1 MVYSA
6 PRMNFSGWGM
16 TGMAEEETAKKPGK
30 GGLIIGAVLMLAL
43 GGGGFGAVWSGL
55 ILGGAAEEHAE
66 TGADGEDKDHGADKG
81 HGDAAG
87 YGGDAHAVEG
97 AHAATAVDDVAFLPI
112 EPFVVT
118 LGPDSQARR
127 LRFRAE
133 LEVPQSARGDVAY
146 LMPRVVDVM
155 NGYLRAVDPADFEDR
170 GALIRLRA
178 QLLRRV
184 ELVVGADRV
193 RDVLVMEFVLS

>member
-1 MVYSA
+1 MVVYPA
-6 PRMNFSGWGM
+6 PTTIFSGWGK
-16 TGMAEEETAKKPGK
+16 TGMAEADTAKKSGK
-30 GGLIIGAVLMLAL
+30 TGIIVGAVLMLAL
-43 GGGGFGAVWSGL
+43 GGAGFAAVWSGL
-55 ILGGAAEEHAE
+55 ILGGASAAEDHAV
-66 TGADGEDKDHGADKG
+66 ADDHG
-81 HGDAAG
+81 GDVPSGDIQAVAG
-87 YGGDAHAVEG
+87 E
-97 AHAATAVDDVAFLPI
+97 HAATPVDDVAFLPI
-112 EPFVVT
+112 DPFVVT
-118 LGPDSQARR
+118 LGPDSPARR

-133 LEVPQSARGDVAY
+133 LEVPQAARADVAY

-155 NGYLRAVDPADFEDR
+155 NGYLRAVDPAEFEDR

>member
-1 MVYSA
+1 
-6 PRMNFSGWGM
+6 
-16 TGMAEEETAKKPGK
+16 MAEEETAKKSGK
-30 GGLIIGAVLMLAL
+30 GGLIIGAVLMLTL
-43 GGGGFGAVWSGL
+43 GAGGFAAVWSGL
-55 ILGGAAEEHAE
+55 ILGGGDQVQAE
-66 TGADGEDKDHGADKG
+66 DGGEKDGGGDKG
-81 HGDAAG
+81 AGSASGSGHDAKTVAG
-87 YGGDAHAVEG
+87 S
-97 AHAATAVDDVAFLPI
+97 HAATAVADVAFLPV

-118 LGPDSQARR
+118 LGPESRARL

-133 LEVPQSARGDVAY
+133 LEVPQLARDDVAY
-146 LMPRVVDVM
+146 LMPRVVDAM
-155 NGYLRAVDPADFEDR
+155 NGYLRAVDPAEFEDR